1 MGSEMCIR
9 DRILDDARAK
19 AQGEADQVKA
29 AGAEEVEKIETN
41 SASNQDAAVKMVVD
55 ALSSE

>member
-1 MGSEMCIR
+1 MTQK
-9 DRILDDARAK
+9 ILDEARSK
-19 AQGEADQVKA
+19 AQGEADQIKA
-29 AGAEEVEKIETN
+29 AGTGEVTNIETN